1 MAFGRRLARESGGDP
16 DRAAA
21 RAWLLAFG
29 RPITAAEAHR
39 AREFLQRAP
48 RRTASEPALAELA
61 LALFNANEFVYLD

>member
-1 MAFGRRLARESGGDP
+1 MALARRLARESGGDP

-29 RPITAAEAHR
+29 RPITAAEA
-39 AREFLQRAP
+39 RAP
-48 RRTASEPALAELA
+48 ASSWAHPAGPASEPALAELA